1 MGARDFDKRNIGER
15 IRELRRRRGMTQREL
30 AEASGIGESALRSY
44 ELGVRCPRSEYLV
57 LLASA
62 LGVRPEVF
70 EGCGIET
77 DEQLVHALFNLEERF
92 GLCPFFRSVPAL
104 IVGDGHSA
112 IIEAMREW
120 AVHRAMFE
128 RGEMTEYEYMDW
140 KDSYH
145 LSERSR
151 R

>member
-77 DEQLVHALFNLEERF
+77 DE
-92 GLCPFFRSVPAL
+92 
-104 IVGDGHSA
+104 
-112 IIEAMREW
+112 
-120 AVHRAMFE
+120 
-128 RGEMTEYEYMDW
+128 
-140 KDSYH
+140 
-145 LSERSR
+145 
-151 R
+151 